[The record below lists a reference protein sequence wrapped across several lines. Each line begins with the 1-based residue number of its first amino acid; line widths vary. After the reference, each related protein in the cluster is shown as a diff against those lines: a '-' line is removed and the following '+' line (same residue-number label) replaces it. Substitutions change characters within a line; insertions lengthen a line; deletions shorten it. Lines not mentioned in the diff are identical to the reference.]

1 MKKTI
6 ALMAAAAMV
15 ISLVGC
21 GGGSSGGSSADT
33 QAAGGGAEAAGGETQ
48 AEGGAA
54 EAAPAAE
61 EVSGSVMI
69 YTSMYQDVIDMMS
82 EALADAFPNL
92 DVTFYY
98 GGTGDIQAKVT
109 TEMEAGKLGC
119 DMLLVAEPAYS
130 LELKELDMLHP
141 YISDQAE
148 NLRFDY
154 DEEGY
159 WYPVR
164 VCNMVLAYDSAQNS
178 KDSLVDSFEKFAT
191 DPSLTGAICMGNP
204 LTSGTTMAA
213 IVSLQDKYGDEYFTN
228 LGKQGV
234 VLSGGTAAVEGLETG
249 EYKEIMILEESIL
262 KIQQERAEAG
272 ADCTLEVIYPSD
284 GNILIPSTVM
294 TIAADKSLND
304 NTAACEAIT
313 DWLLSEAGQQ
323 YVVKGWMHS
332 VLKDFPELPYNSV
345 DTDGLIETDMG
356 VDWERCYKE
365 RDAIRTLFEENVM
378 SE

>member
-1 MKKTI
+1 MRKKL
-6 ALMAAAAMV
+6 ALLLAAVLAM
-15 ISLVGC
+15 SMVGC
-21 GGGSSGGSSADT
+21 GGGSSSSAPAT
-33 QAAGGGAEAAGGETQ
+33 EAAKEAA
-48 AEGGAA
+48 AEGEPAAEGAA
-54 EAAPAAE
+54 EAK

-69 YTSMYQDVIDMMS
+69 YTSMYQDVIDMMD
-82 EALADAFPNL
+82 EALDEAFPDL
-92 DVTFYY
+92 DVQFYY
-98 GGTGDIQAKVT
+98 GGTGDLQAKVT
-109 TEMEAGKLGC
+109 TELETGTLGC

-130 LELKELDMLHP
+130 LELKEQGVLHS
-141 YISDQAE
+141 YITDSAA

-178 KDSLVDSFEKFAT
+178 KDDLVDSFEKFAT

-213 IVSLQDKYGDEYFTN
+213 IVALQDKYGDEYFTN
-228 LGKQGV
+228 LGNQGV

-262 KIQQERAEAG
+262 KIQQEREEAG

-294 TIAADKSLND
+294 TIAEDKSLNK

-313 DWLLSEAGQQ
+313 DWLLSAEGQQ

-332 VLKDFPELPYNSV
+332 VLAGSDALPYNSI

-356 VDWERCYKE
+356 VNWERCYKE